1 MVVLEVKKLFPMIR
15 LIFSNSTRIKKM
27 CLLDAQYNDFNISK
41 SIFFKKKKLETRFS
55 SHFPIWMWNELTT
68 LPLKEKKT
76 QSLQLGSLKTFQ
88 YVFFFG
94 M

>member
-1 MVVLEVKKLFPMIR
+1 
-15 LIFSNSTRIKKM
+15 M

-41 SIFFKKKKLETRFS
+41 SIFLKKKKTWDKV

-94 M
+94 VWLPI

>member
-1 MVVLEVKKLFPMIR
+1 MHNIMI
-15 LIFSNSTRIKKM
+15 LISLKV
-27 CLLDAQYNDFNISK
+27 
-41 SIFFKKKKLETRFS
+41 FFKKKKKLEARFS